1 MPGHHA
7 ALSLVPMLSRI
18 ARAGGSVLC
27 AASLLCG
34 AVAGTAMAKE
44 PLARSSVI
52 GGTAADLQQW
62 GFTVAVLTP
71 TTLCTGSVL
80 SPTKVLTT
88 AHCTFSPSVMT
99 VRANSTS
106 AFTGGETLGVSSVAI
121 APGWAHGFAS
131 DLAVLTLSSPTSAP
145 PIQLASA
152 AEDASFTQVGAPL
165 AVAGFGSRNPVAF
178 GKGKI
183 GLLTATNVSAQR
195 CLLPSWAICDSGGR
209 TGLIAF
215 RRIRDR
221 LRHRPVQKAICQGD
235 SGGPLVANTPQ
246 GPRLIGVAEASSSPV
261 KHNPFFF
268 VRCGLKG
275 YPSLHTRVASYL
287 DFVQANQGP

>member
-1 MPGHHA
+1 MPRPHA
-7 ALSLVPMLSRI
+7 APSLVPMLSRI
-18 ARAGGSVLC
+18 ARAGGAVLC
-27 AASLLCG
+27 AASLFCG
-34 AVAGTAMAKE
+34 TVAGTAAAKE

-80 SPTKVLTT
+80 SPTRVLTT
-88 AHCTFSPSVMT
+88 AHCTASPSVLT

-106 AFTGGETLGVSSVAI
+106 AFAGGETLGVSAVTI
-121 APGWAHGFAS
+121 APGWAHGFES
-131 DLAVLTLSSPTSAP
+131 DLAVLTLSTPTSAP
-145 PIQLASA
+145 AIQLASA
-152 AEDASFTQVGAPL
+152 AEDASYTQVGAPL
-165 AVAGFGSRNPVAF
+165 AVAGFGSRNPAAF

-183 GLLTATNVSAQR
+183 GLLTATNVFAKR

-209 TGLIAF
+209 SGLVAF
-215 RRIRDR
+215 RRLRDR
-221 LRHRPVQKAICQGD
+221 LRHRPVLRTICQGD
-235 SGGPLVANTPQ
+235 SGGPLVASTPQ
-246 GPRLIGVAEASSSPV
+246 GPRLIGVAEASSSPT

-275 YPSLHTRVASYL
+275 YPSLHTRVLSYL
-287 DFVQANQGP
+287 GFVQANQGP